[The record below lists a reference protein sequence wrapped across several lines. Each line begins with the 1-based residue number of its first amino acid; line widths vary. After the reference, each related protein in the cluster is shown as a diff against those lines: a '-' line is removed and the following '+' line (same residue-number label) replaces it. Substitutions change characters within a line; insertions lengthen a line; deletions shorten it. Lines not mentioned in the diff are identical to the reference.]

1 MRIFQPN
8 AHRFG
13 HVTLALLA
21 IAGWLVTTG
30 SALAF
35 QSNNVLAV
43 FSDSNVTAAGNSAFT
58 STTALDLSGSLFGFG
73 LDENDVY
80 HAALRTNQSS
90 GPANRDWEIRV
101 GQGGQIYSIRSEV
114 GEIVPPQSFGRPF
127 NDEVFQC
134 VSVNTSPR
142 DVGGEAA
149 FYHQSGYYVDG
160 NNVRRPTFSPL
171 LSSGSVEANSYSTLS
186 LAVQADAEA
195 TPQLPSG
202 LLHYQ
207 RTRDLGDGVIEI
219 THSIYN
225 FGNDTVDFHN
235 LPWGGVRKT
244 VFDNML
250 VSNPGGGFTDRP
262 IDDFGN
268 PTNQVVTA
276 ASTGGWAAFTEGTA
290 GSDRGLAYVFGDTDT
305 HLNQP
310 WQNNRSSWRWGDGG
324 GDFLGIP
331 IRNFNVGTFRRAIDV
346 DPGDLF
352 ESRYFLV
359 LGDVDHIES
368 TIAARGLVSNATY
381 DKRIVTVQDS
391 GLLGWEIVEE
401 NGPIS
406 VISVTA
412 GQPADFLTY
421 AQPVNGSQPLFLF
434 EDINGIEFIS
444 TDPYA
449 LSDTP
454 FDGDTDYKGILGFVL
469 PSELVNGDA
478 NHVDIATL
486 FQGDGY
492 YLNTDPTVS
501 NFVLTGVVAVPEF
514 ILGDVNQDGVVDF
527 LDINPFIGILSTAS
541 FLEEADC
548 NQDGVVDFLDIN
560 PFIEILSRG

>member
-1 MRIFQPN
+1 MRIFQLSVRRLRCGSLPLLI
-8 AHRFG
+8 
-13 HVTLALLA
+13 LA
-21 IAGWLVTTG
+21 G
-30 SALAF
+30 SLFISGDALAF
-35 QSNNVLAV
+35 QSNNLLMV
-43 FSDSNVTAAGNSAFT
+43 FSDSNVTNAGNSAFT
-58 STTALDLSGSLFGFG
+58 STTEIDLSGSIFGFG
-73 LDENDVY
+73 VDENDVY
-80 HAALRTNQSS
+80 HAALKTNQTG
-90 GPANRDWEIRV
+90 GPANRDWEIRI

-114 GEIVPPQSFGRPF
+114 GEIVPPQSFRRPF

-142 DVGGEAA
+142 SGGGEAV

-160 NNVRRPTFSPL
+160 DNITQPTFSPL
-171 LSSGSVEANSYSTLS
+171 LSSGSFEANAYSTLC

-195 TPQLPSG
+195 VPQRPGG

-207 RTRDLGDGVIEI
+207 RTRDLGDGVIEV

-225 FGNDTVDFHN
+225 FGDDTVDFHN

-250 VSNPGGGFTDRP
+250 ISNPGGGFTNRL

-268 PTNQVVTA
+268 PTHQVINVA
-276 ASTGGWAAFTEGTA
+276 ATGGWAAFTEGTSGA
-290 GSDRGLAYVFGDTDT
+290 DRGLAYVFGDTDT

-310 WQNNRSSWRWGDGG
+310 WHNGESSWRWGDGG

-331 IRNFNVGTFRRAIDV
+331 IRNFNVGTFRREIDV

-359 LGDVDHIES
+359 LGDVDHIET
-368 TIAARGLVSNATY
+368 TIADRDLVSSATY
-381 DKRIVTVQDS
+381 EKRIISAQNS
-391 GLLGWEIVEE
+391 GVLAWEIVNT
-401 NGPIS
+401 NGEFS
-406 VISVTA
+406 VLAATATGSV
-412 GQPADFLTY
+412 DFLTY

-434 EDINGIEFIS
+434 EDFGGNEFIS

-454 FDGDTDYKGILGFVL
+454 YDGQTKYKGILGFVL
-469 PSELVNGDA
+469 PSALVGSDTNYIDL
-478 NHVDIATL
+478 ATL
-486 FQGDGY
+486 FQGDDF
-492 YLNTDPTVS
+492 YLTAQPNSSSFALAGD
-501 NFVLTGVVAVPEF
+501 AAAPEF
-514 ILGDVNQDGVVDF
+514 LLGDTNQDGVISF
-527 LDINPFIGILSTAS
+527 LDINPFIELLSTES

-548 NQDGVVDFLDIN
+548 NQDGAVNFLDIA
-560 PFIEILSRG
+560 PLIAILADG